1 MFEWIESSVSS
12 LIVTLTSSSITLNA
26 AAASY
31 FQEVRYCMIGLDKDS
46 YTLGIKP
53 IKKSDVERKI
63 VSISHLHKISNGKG
77 YSRITSKTISDQ
89 IALLMNQELIN
100 EKLNAIYDH
109 DQAMLLIDL
118 RQLKKEGDVDEC
130 N

>member
-26 AAASY
+26 ASASY
-31 FQEVRYCMIGLDKDS
+31 FQEVRYCMIGLDKEN